1 MTHHT
6 STQLE
11 HEADES
17 RERVSSLL
25 DELRGR
31 ASPGEVV
38 DQVYDYARNG
48 AGGDFVRSFG
58 TQVRNN
64 PLAVALVGAGIGWLM
79 FSERSSGRSEEL
91 SYSDYESDDE
101 EGSEGAADRVRGA
114 YHDASDGVRRAYG
127 ATASGMSAAGSSAR
141 SMASRASGAVTGA
154 AGSVRDSASE
164 ASQSMADGATAARD
178 RVADLAARGRDGAS
192 RMARTGSHYAEQ
204 LTEHPMVLAG
214 LGLAIGAAIGAMFP
228 STEREDRLMGG
239 ASDDL
244 KDKAMEFGHE
254 QYDKAETVVERTA
267 DQAMTA
273 AEEAADEVGLV
284 PPQGGNGREAG
295 GTEAARQTAR
305 SADDRD

>member
-11 HEADES
+11 GEADAS
-17 RERVSSLL
+17 RERVASLL

-48 AGGDFVRSFG
+48 GGGDFVRSFG

-79 FSERSSGRSEEL
+79 LSGRSSGRREEL
-91 SYSDYESDDE
+91 SSSES
-101 EGSEGAADRVRGA
+101 EGESEGAADGVRRA
-114 YHDASDGVRRAYG
+114 YHDASDGVKRAYG
-127 ATASGMSAAGSSAR
+127 ATASGMSAAGSSAG
-141 SMASRASGAVTGA
+141 SMASRASEAVSGA
-154 AGSVRDSASE
+154 AGSLKDTASE
-164 ASQSMADGATAARD
+164 ASQSIAEGATAARD
-178 RVADLAARGRDGAS
+178 RVADLAGRGRDGAS
-192 RMARTGSHYAEQ
+192 RIAQTGSHYAEQ
-204 LTEHPMVLAG
+204 LVEHPMVLAG

-228 STEREDRLMGG
+228 STEREDRLMGS

-244 KDKAMEFGHE
+244 KDRAVELGQE
-254 QYDKAETVVERTA
+254 QYDKVETAVERTA
-267 DQAMTA
+267 EQTMSA
-273 AEEAADEVGLV
+273 AEKAADEVGLV
-284 PPQGGNGREAG
+284 PPQGGNGGQADMEPAA
-295 GTEAARQTAR
+295 TNSARQAAG